1 MKKISPR
8 PSELSVGRSA
18 FSVSLPV
25 LSRIHRVTGAFLLLA
40 AACLSHAQAAAIRI
54 VATTTD
60 LADITRAVA
69 GDLAEVSSITTG
81 REDPHTLTARPS
93 FIVRARDADV
103 WVRIGMELEIGW
115 EPVILRDARNTRIR
129 VGMPRHIDASDHVIR
144 LEVPTQRVTRDQGD
158 IHPEGN
164 PHYWLDPLNGRLVA
178 ATIAERLNALYPEHK
193 ARFEENLHRFERDLD
208 TRMFGSALVGSFGGG
223 TLWKAVVEKR
233 LEAFLAEKGV
243 ADKVGGWYATMRPH
257 QGRTIVTYHRS
268 WVYLTERFGLKGDLQ
283 LEPKPGIP
291 PTAKHLAALLA
302 EANSRKARLI
312 LQEPFYTRKAAEFV
326 ASHTGAKVVVVP
338 TMTGGSA
345 EVASYLDML
354 DNVIRKL
361 GAGL

>member
-1 MKKISPR
+1 MKQTSPI
-8 PSELSVGRSA
+8 PSELSVERSA

-25 LSRIHRVTGAFLLLA
+25 LSRLHRVTGAFLLLA
-40 AACLSHAQAAAIRI
+40 AACLTNAQAAGIKI
-54 VATTTD
+54 VTTTTD

-81 REDPHTLTARPS
+81 REDPHTLTAKPG

-103 WVRIGMELEIGW
+103 WIRIGMELEIGW
-115 EPVILRDARNTRIR
+115 EPVILRDARNTRIH
-129 VGMPRHIDASDHVIR
+129 VGTPRHIDASDHVIR

-178 ATIAERLNALYPEHK
+178 ATISERLSALYPENK
-193 ARFEENLHRFERDLD
+193 AKFEENLHRFERDLD
-208 TRMFGSALVGSFGGG
+208 TRMFGAALVDTLGGEN
-223 TLWKAVVEKR
+223 LWKAASEKR
-233 LEAFLAEKGV
+233 LEALLTEKG
-243 ADKVGGWYATMRPH
+243 AAGKVGGWYGTMRPH
-257 QGRTIVTYHRS
+257 QGKTIVTYHRS
-268 WVYLTERFGLKGDLQ
+268 WVYLTERFGLRGDLQ

-291 PTAKHLAALLA
+291 PSAKHLASLVSEA
-302 EANSRKARLI
+302 EARKAHVI

-326 ASHTGAKVVVVP
+326 ASRTGAKVVAVP

-345 EVASYLDML
+345 EAESYLEML
-354 DNVIRKL
+354 DNVIRKVSSDL
-361 GAGL
+361 